1 VEALG
6 RGRGARR
13 RAGGVK
19 QKKGALRRPYA
30 VGRRDD
36 TGAPHQS
43 READELLQRFPALEL
58 RLLRRELVRQT
69 GPSLRSLRASRR
81 SEVDASGPYD
91 FREGQANIEASIMCR
106 RPSFCESGFSRI
118 LVVVLMSG
126 PHELYAHAGWKLF
139 ILHEIVL
146 LHSFH
151 EQSGVPRLL
160 ERAVNQR
167 LGSSGRLAGV
177 MSATSASRGAP
188 RMPLPKRSRNLAV
201 MRIPSGMEFS
211 ERTGL
216 SPVFPAIS
224 VINA

>member
-1 VEALG
+1 M
-6 RGRGARR
+6 
-13 RAGGVK
+13 
-19 QKKGALRRPYA
+19 ALR
-30 VGRRDD
+30 V
-36 TGAPHQS
+36 S
-43 READELLQRFPALEL
+43 
-58 RLLRRELVRQT
+58 
-69 GPSLRSLRASRR
+69 SLRCTNSVAIGGRADILRACWLR
-81 SEVDASGPYD
+81 AILGACAPPP
-91 FREGQANIEASIMCR
+91 FHN
-106 RPSFCESGFSRI
+106 PSFCESGVSRT

-216 SPVFPAIS
+216 SPAFTAIS
-224 VINA
+224 VLRQVDPCATPLIST